1 MSLANPMRVV
11 NKFRAHVASVEKLMK
26 FDRDVLDLAI
36 GNLRE
41 LREKLVR
48 HHKLD
53 NPQLTAER
61 VIQILERIRMNDSL
75 RPRYET
81 IFNQALVLLVSYF
94 GSSAQDLFRRG
105 VREALA
111 SQADSQLLRENLRI
125 TLRELRDANFDLRDL
140 APDLLVQSKD
150 ISFQDM
156 QSIARAFKDYLDI
169 KIEKNAVVNDIIL
182 GQACR
187 HVIVHSG
194 GVADDR
200 LLRQVAD
207 ATPRNVKV
215 ALSLGEVV
223 QFSDL
228 EVTSVAQSMMKYIEG
243 TAQALRA
250 KFGVE
255 M

>member
-1 MSLANPMRVV
+1 MN
-11 NKFRAHVASVEKLMK
+11 

-41 LREKLVR
+41 LRDKLVR

-61 VIQILERIRMNDSL
+61 VIQILERIRTNDSL
-75 RPRYET
+75 RARYET

-94 GSSAQDLFRRG
+94 GSSVQDLFRRG

-156 QSIARAFKDYLDI
+156 QSIARAFTDYLGI

-207 ATPRNVKV
+207 AAPRNVKV
-215 ALSLGEVV
+215 ALSSGEVI
-223 QFSDL
+223 QFSDS
-228 EVTSVAQSMMKYIEG
+228 EVISVAQSMMKYIEG
-243 TAQALRA
+243 TAQLLRA